1 MIAAMVPF
9 PPDTLA
15 DAVAVLALP
24 LLLAAAL
31 GDVLF
36 RRIPESGR
44 RAGRAGGPAA
54 PGRWPAA
61 APSASP
67 CCWPPLVL
75 LGGMLL
81 WLRGAL
87 GGGDVKLLAATAL
100 LLPPALIPAQL
111 LAVALAGGA
120 LALLHLALR
129 PLLRNLRA
137 DGRPRGALRRA
148 LRREGRRIRA
158 GAPLPYGV
166 AIALGTAFVLIRPEV

>member
-9 PPDTLA
+9 PPDRLA
-15 DAVAVLALP
+15 DAVALAALP
-24 LLLAAAL
+24 LLAAAAL
-31 GDVLF
+31 SDIAC
-36 RRIPESGR
+36 RRIPNALAALVAL
-44 RAGRAGGPAA
+44 AGLVRQSLAGGAA
-54 PGRWPAA
+54 LGVALPVAMV
-61 APSASP
+61 
-67 CCWPPLVL
+67 VL
-75 LGGMLL
+75 LGGTLL

-100 LLPPALIPAQL
+100 LLPPALVPAQL

-129 PLLRNLRA
+129 PCLRGLRA

-166 AIALGTAFVLIRPEV
+166 AIALGTAFMLMRADA

>member
-9 PPDTLA
+9 LPETLA
-15 DAVAVLALP
+15 DAVAMLALP
-24 LLLAAAL
+24 LLLAAAI

-36 RRIPESGR
+36 RRIPNPVVASVALVGLLR
-44 RAGRAGGPAA
+44 QGLAGGGALGIA
-54 PGRWPAA
+54 LLLAIA
-61 APSASP
+61 
-67 CCWPPLVL
+67 VL
-75 LGGMLL
+75 LGGMML

-120 LALLHLALR
+120 LALLHLTLR
-129 PLLRNLRA
+129 PMMRDLRA
-137 DGRPRGALRRA
+137 DGRPRGKLRLA
-148 LRREGRRIRA
+148 LRREARRIRA

-166 AIALGTAFVLIRPEV
+166 AIAIGTAVVLIRPEA

>member
-15 DAVAVLALP
+15 DAVAMLALP

-31 GDVLF
+31 GDVMF
-36 RRIPESGR
+36 RRIPNPVVASVAL
-44 RAGRAGGPAA
+44 AGLLRQGLAGGGVLGIALLL
-54 PGRWPAA
+54 AA
-61 APSASP
+61 A
-67 CCWPPLVL
+67 VL

-100 LLPPALIPAQL
+100 LLPPALVPVQL
-111 LAVALAGGA
+111 LAVALAGGV

-129 PLLRNLRA
+129 PLLRTLNA
-137 DGRPRGALRRA
+137 DGRPRGALHRA
-148 LRREGRRIRA
+148 LRREARRIRA

>member
-1 MIAAMVPF
+1 MIAVMVPF
-9 PPDTLA
+9 PSDTLA
-15 DAVAVLALP
+15 DAVAMLALP

-31 GDVLF
+31 GDVMF
-36 RRIPESGR
+36 RRIPNSVVVLVAL
-44 RAGRAGGPAA
+44 AGLLRQGLVGGGALGIALLLAA
-54 PGRWPAA
+54 V
-61 APSASP
+61 
-67 CCWPPLVL
+67 VL

-100 LLPPALIPAQL
+100 LLPPALIPAQW

-129 PLLRNLRA
+129 PLVRDLRA
-137 DGRPRGALRRA
+137 DGRPRGALPRA